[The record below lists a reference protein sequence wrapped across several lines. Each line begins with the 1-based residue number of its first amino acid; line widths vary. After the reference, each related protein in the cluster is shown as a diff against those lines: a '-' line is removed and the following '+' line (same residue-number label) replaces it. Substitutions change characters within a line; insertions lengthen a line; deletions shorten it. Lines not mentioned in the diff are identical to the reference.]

1 MTAVAAATPDTTPMS
16 RLVGRVPGLTPADWA
31 VLRVWLISRVAVL
44 ALSWPAV
51 AILQGGSG
59 STRPWLSLWSN
70 WDALRLQDIARY
82 GYFGAPA
89 SDPYAH
95 QIAFFPGFPLAEA
108 IVHVLVR
115 QWTVSGLLVSLV
127 AGGVAVVALGR
138 IADLD
143 YQPGSGSTAAL
154 YLVAAPAAI
163 FLAVGYSEALFL
175 AFALPAWLAAR
186 NGRWLTAAWLAGGAG
201 FIRFNGIFLLAALAV
216 AAIGSPFGRARG
228 DDSLT
233 TGADAVADGDAGEG
247 TPAGAGL
254 AGAGPRI
261 RALIQLA
268 PGLIPPLLYELYLK
282 ARTGDWLAW
291 QHAENAGWQRQLTN
305 PLDTWRTAWAA
316 GFGHRFSAP
325 INFVFQLEI
334 AAVLVGVVAIVLL
347 AWHRRWPE
355 LVYTTLTIGSL
366 ATSIWYESVPRS
378 LLLLWPIWCGLAAA
392 AARRAWVGQLY
403 LAVSVPVAVSIA
415 LLFMTGSWAG

>member
-1 MTAVAAATPDTTPMS
+1 
-16 RLVGRVPGLTPADWA
+16 
-31 VLRVWLISRVAVL
+31 VL

-51 AILQGGSG
+51 AILQGGSAPA
-59 STRPWLSLWSN
+59 RPWLSLWPN

-108 IVHVLVR
+108 IAHVLVR
-115 QWTVSGLLVSLV
+115 QWTVSGLLVSLI
-127 AGGVAVVALGR
+127 AGGVAAVALGR

-143 YQPGSGSTAAL
+143 YRAGSGSTAVL
-154 YLVAAPAAI
+154 YLVTAPAAI

-186 NGRWLTAAWLAGGAG
+186 NGRWLAAAVLAGGAG

-216 AAIGSPFGRARG
+216 AAIQAPGGWGGQGG
-228 DDSLT
+228 DEDG
-233 TGADAVADGDAGEG
+233 GA
-247 TPAGAGL
+247 P

-261 RALIQLA
+261 RALAALA
-268 PGLIPPLLYELYLK
+268 PGLVPPLLYELYLK

-325 INFVFQLEI
+325 IDFVFQLEI

-355 LVYTTLTIGSL
+355 LVYTALTIGSL

-415 LLFMTGSWAG
+415 LLFMTGNWAG

>member
-1 MTAVAAATPDTTPMS
+1 MS
-16 RLVGRVPGLTPADWA
+16 RLVGRVPGLTPGDWA

-44 ALSWPAV
+44 ALSWPAT
-51 AILQGGSG
+51 AILQGGSR
-59 STRPWLSLWSN
+59 STRPWLSLWPN
-70 WDALRLQDIARY
+70 WDALRLQHIAQY
-82 GYFGAPA
+82 GYFEPHGLFQ
-89 SDPYAH
+89 H

-108 IVHVLVR
+108 IAHVLVR
-115 QWTVSGLLVSLV
+115 QWTVSGLLVSLIAGAV
-127 AGGVAVVALGR
+127 AAVALGR

-143 YQPGSGSTAAL
+143 YRPGSGSTAVL

-163 FLAVGYSEALFL
+163 FLAVGYSETLFL
-175 AFALPAWLAAR
+175 AFALTAWLAAR
-186 NGRWLTAAWLAGGAG
+186 NGRWLAAAVLAGGAG
-201 FIRFNGIFLLAALAV
+201 FVRFNGLFLLAALAV
-216 AAIGSPFGRARG
+216 AAIQSPGGWSRGGEERGGSGGEERG
-228 DDSLT
+228 GDRGGTGGEDSWK
-233 TGADAVADGDAGEG
+233 
-247 TPAGAGL
+247 P

-261 RALIQLA
+261 RALAGLLPA
-268 PGLIPPLLYELYLK
+268 LIPPLLYELYLK

-291 QHAENAGWQRQLTN
+291 QHAEYEGWQRTLTN
-305 PLDTWRTAWAA
+305 PLDTWRTAWGA
-316 GFGHRFSAP
+316 GFGHQFSAP
-325 INFVFQLEI
+325 IDFAFQLEI

-403 LAVSVPVAVSIA
+403 LAVSVPIAVSIG
-415 LLFMTGSWAG
+415 LLFMTGNWAG